1 MIKNIIFDFGG
12 VIITLDQPEA
22 IRRFASLGLPD
33 ASSQL
38 DAYTQ
43 GGIFGAV
50 EEGKID
56 AETFRKELSRMCS
69 RELTWDECRHAW
81 LGYRKE
87 VPARNVEIL
96 KRLRREG
103 YRLIMLSN
111 TNPYMMS
118 WAMSNEFSRGIDAE
132 CMEGRPAGD
141 YFDAVYLSYEV
152 GCMKPDRRFF
162 AHVMQH
168 EGIQPGETLFL
179 DDGPRNIEAAAA
191 SGIHTMQPENGAD
204 WTQLLL
210 DRLAE

>member
-22 IRRFASLGLPD
+22 IRRFASLGLPA
-33 ASSQL
+33 ASSHL

-50 EEGKID
+50 EEGRID
-56 AETFRKELSRMCS
+56 AETFRRELSLMCS

-81 LGYRKE
+81 LGYKKE
-87 VPARNVEIL
+87 LPARNLEML

-103 YRLIMLSN
+103 YRLILLSN

-118 WAMSNEFSRGIDAE
+118 WAMTPEFSRGVDAE
-132 CMEGRPAGD
+132 CMAGRPVCD

-162 AHVMQH
+162 AHVLEH
-168 EGIQPGETLFL
+168 EGIKAGETIFL
-179 DDGPRNIEAAAA
+179 DDGPRNVEAAAEF
-191 SGIHTMQPENGAD
+191 GIRTIQPVNGAD
-204 WTQLLL
+204 WTQILAA
-210 DRLAE
+210 RLAE